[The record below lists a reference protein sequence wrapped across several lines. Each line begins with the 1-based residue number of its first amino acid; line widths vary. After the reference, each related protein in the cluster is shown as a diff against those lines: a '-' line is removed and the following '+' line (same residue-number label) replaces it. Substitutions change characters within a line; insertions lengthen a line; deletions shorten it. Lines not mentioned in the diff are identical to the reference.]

1 MPLNRRHLL
10 SAAALGLCQTP
21 LWAQSAPFPQKP
33 IRYVVPFAAGGLT
46 DVMARMVGQRVSEAL
61 GQPILVDN
69 KPGASANLG
78 AEFVAKA
85 EADGHTWLAVTL
97 THAVNQSLFPKLN
110 YNLEKDMVAVAH
122 LATSPLVLVVNASH
136 PAKTL
141 AEFLAWGKGRPVNG
155 GSSGNGSPPH
165 LGLEL
170 LAAATGLQ
178 VAHVA
183 YRGGAPSLNDLMGG
197 TLDFIVANLP
207 EAMPH
212 VQSGRLRALAVTAP
226 QRVPLLRDVPT
237 FTELGQPDVTIGNWT
252 GLLMPAATPPAIV
265 ERVAREAIAAVK
277 VPATTERLAAMGF
290 TVTGLGPAEYAA
302 VIKSDVARWRGIV
315 QSRGLKPE

>member
-1 MPLNRRHLL
+1 MPIQRRELL
-10 SAAALGLCQTP
+10 SAAALGFALPQA
-21 LWAQSAPFPQKP
+21 WAQTAPFPSKP

-46 DVMARMVGQRVSEAL
+46 DVMARLVGQRLGEVL
-61 GQPILVDN
+61 GQPVIVDN

-78 AEFVAKA
+78 ADLVAKG

-97 THAVNQSLFPKLN
+97 THAVNQSLFPKIS
-110 YNLEKDMVAVAH
+110 YNLESDFVAVAH
-122 LATSPLVLVVNASH
+122 LATSPLVLVVNTNH

-141 AEFLAWGKGRPVNG
+141 AEFLAWSKGRPING

-170 LAAATGLQ
+170 LAGATGLQ

-197 TLDFIVANLP
+197 TLDFIVSNLP

-212 VQSGRLRALAVTAP
+212 VQSGRLRALAVTSP

-237 FTELGQPDVTIGNWT
+237 FAELGLPDVTIGNWT
-252 GLLMPAATPPAIV
+252 GLLMPAATPPRSSNV
-265 ERVAREAIAAVK
+265 CLARRWLPSNCWPPPNAWLPWASPSPDWARPSTLRSSKAMWRAGEA
-277 VPATTERLAAMGF
+277 
-290 TVTGLGPAEYAA
+290 
-302 VIKSDVARWRGIV
+302 S
-315 QSRGLKPE
+315 SRPEA